1 MSSSQ
6 SSSSSS
12 SAAGTAPP
20 PAPAPFAAL
29 GDVPCHVEVVLGT
42 RTLRVRDCLGIQ
54 PGEILKIDQAAGA
67 DMTLLINGVPVATGE
82 VLVVDDHTSVR
93 VTEVLPAPRGE
104 IL

>member
-1 MSSSQ
+1 MSSSPN

-12 SAAGTAPP
+12 LG
-20 PAPAPFAAL
+20 PFAAL

-42 RTLRVRDCLGIQ
+42 RTLSVRDCLSIQ
-54 PGEILKIDQAAGA
+54 PGEILQIDQAAGA
-67 DMTLLINGVPVATGE
+67 DMTLTINGIPVATGE
-82 VLVVDDHTSVR
+82 VLVVDDHTSIR